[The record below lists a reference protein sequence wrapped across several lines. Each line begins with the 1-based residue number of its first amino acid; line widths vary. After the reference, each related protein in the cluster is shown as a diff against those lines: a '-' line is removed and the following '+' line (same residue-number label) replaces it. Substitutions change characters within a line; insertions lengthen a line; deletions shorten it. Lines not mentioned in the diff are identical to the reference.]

1 VSEGERITLTL
12 WFSRDASH
20 DEDAKLLKSLS
31 DCFLSSPTHSIAS
44 CLPVLA
50 SNNMYWFPPEEA
62 SRFQS
67 GFDICSARLHVLG
80 FDISTTEECCLS
92 APVSACNFLKLLK
105 EPLYLACGGELL
117 TCEFVNI
124 LHALQVVQFYYWKGL
139 QLEPAE
145 LKGPSINILP
155 LSELQR
161 QKISCL
167 KALLLKDVQLAE
179 TLLGQTTGKSSQR
192 SFDRR
197 AFSAV
202 VSEWEAYTF
211 RLLKEM
217 VMSLPCWRAHQ
228 SIFTAFNLE

>member
-1 VSEGERITLTL
+1 MFQLYTILSWFNALRIRYLG
-12 WFSRDASH
+12 H
-20 DEDAKLLKSLS
+20 LS
-31 DCFLSSPTHSIAS
+31 FI
-44 CLPVLA
+44 V
-50 SNNMYWFPPEEA
+50 
-62 SRFQS
+62 
-67 GFDICSARLHVLG
+67 
-80 FDISTTEECCLS
+80 
-92 APVSACNFLKLLK
+92 K
-105 EPLYLACGGELL
+105 
-117 TCEFVNI
+117 
-124 LHALQVVQFYYWKGL
+124 QVVQFYNWKGL

-145 LKGPSINILP
+145 LKGPLINVIP

-161 QKISCL
+161 QKIRCQ

-179 TLLGQTTGKSSQR
+179 TLLGQTTGRSSQR

-228 SIFTAFNLE
+228 SIFTAVNLD

>member
-1 VSEGERITLTL
+1 
-12 WFSRDASH
+12 
-20 DEDAKLLKSLS
+20 
-31 DCFLSSPTHSIAS
+31 
-44 CLPVLA
+44 
-50 SNNMYWFPPEEA
+50 MYWFPPEEA
-62 SRFQS
+62 SRFHS

-92 APVSACNFLKLLK
+92 APISACNFLKLLK
-105 EPLYLACGGELL
+105 EPLYLACGGSAVLL
-117 TCEFVNI
+117 LE
-124 LHALQVVQFYYWKGL
+124 GL

-228 SIFTAFNLE
+228 SMFTAFNLE